1 MQLAAICE
9 DSVKCAPITDYRP
22 PTTKT
27 DSLKNTHESH
37 ILARDMCEGGRGN
50 TVTLAGSFE

>member
-1 MQLAAICE
+1 MRPDYRL
-9 DSVKCAPITDYRP
+9 PTTDY
-22 PTTKT
+22 KT